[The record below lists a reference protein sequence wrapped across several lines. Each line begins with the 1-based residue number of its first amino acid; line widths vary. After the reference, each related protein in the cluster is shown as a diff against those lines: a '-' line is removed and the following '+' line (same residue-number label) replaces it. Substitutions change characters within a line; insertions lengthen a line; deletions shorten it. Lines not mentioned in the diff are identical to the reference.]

1 MAVTREEFEA
11 YTDVQHSGV
20 TNMFDVK
27 TVSELS
33 GLGRPITRNIMRMSK
48 RHKIERY
55 LDKYNHFMELVRTL
69 TGLTVLVLQVIILL
83 KLFT

>member
-1 MAVTREEFEA
+1 MEVTKEEFEA

-33 GLGRPITRNIMRMSK
+33 GLSRPKLIEIMEK
-48 RHKIERY
+48 YDIYHK
-55 LDKYNHFMELVRTL
+55 KYNEDE
-69 TGLTVLVLQVIILL
+69 
-83 KLFT
+83 

>member
-1 MAVTREEFEA
+1 MAVTRDEFEA

-33 GLGRPITRNIMRMSK
+33 GLSRPKLIEIMEK
-48 RHKIERY
+48 YDIYHK
-55 LDKYNHFMELVRTL
+55 KYNEDE
-69 TGLTVLVLQVIILL
+69 
-83 KLFT
+83 